1 MEGLEAAVRAFRY
14 GGARPARWG
23 GGLSWLPMAIMG
35 ILASAVALAE
45 AGPFTGES
53 ALGAALAP
61 DAAPKADEIVIGA
74 YVNDIQ
80 ELDFRTHSYAVD
92 LYIWFRWRNKDLNP
106 AKSMEFMNRVA
117 PDDHV
122 RELIYE
128 EPKLLPDGSFYA
140 VVRNQGRF
148 SSKLR
153 LENYPFDR
161 QDLRIEIEDA
171 AGGID
176 KQAYVP
182 DSRPVTMMSAIVL
195 PGFRIGPPQ
204 LIVRANAYPTN
215 FGDPTVGEEEAY
227 SRATILVPIE
237 RPLTALSV
245 KTFLPILLI
254 MACAGLVLFIRPAF
268 IDARVG
274 LGITALLTLVALQL
288 AGGSSLPEV
297 DYLTMVD
304 KVYLAS
310 YGVIMLVLLRVVRSS
325 WREEGG
331 ERAIAR
337 SDRLW
342 FELIAVLYAA
352 TLAGI
357 GAQALGTEWTS
368 RGAFAG

>member
-1 MEGLEAAVRAFRY
+1 LLLLAIVAILCGGAAV
-14 GGARPARWG
+14 
-23 GGLSWLPMAIMG
+23 
-35 ILASAVALAE
+35 
-45 AGPFTGES
+45 AGPGTGMPDGT
-53 ALGAALAP
+53 LGAALAP
-61 DAAPKADEIVIGA
+61 DAAPKADEIVLGA
-74 YVNDIQ
+74 FVNDIQ

-106 AKSMEFMNRVA
+106 VKSMEFMNRVA

-122 RELIYE
+122 RDLIYD
-128 EPKLLPDGSFYA
+128 EPKQLPDGSYYA
-140 VVRNQGRF
+140 VLRNQGRF

-161 QDLRIEIEDA
+161 QELRVELEDA
-171 AGGID
+171 AGGVDTQI
-176 KQAYVP
+176 YVP
-182 DSRPVTMMSAIVL
+182 DSRPVTLMSTIVL
-195 PGFRIGPPQ
+195 PGFRIGQPR
-204 LIVRANAYPTN
+204 LLVRANTYPTN
-215 FGDPTVGEEEAY
+215 FGDPTVSDEEAY
-227 SRATILVPIE
+227 SRATIVVPIE
-237 RPLTALSV
+237 RPLTALSI

-288 AGGSSLPEV
+288 SGGSSLPEV

-325 WREEGG
+325 WRDEGG

-342 FELIAVLYAA
+342 FALIGVLYVA
-352 TLAGI
+352 TLAAI
-357 GAQALGTEWTS
+357 GVHATGMDWASLRAATG
-368 RGAFAG
+368 